1 MPWIIISS
9 RKLVYLTDS
18 SLYFFRTN
26 FSFWF
31 KEYRVFPESSS
42 TSFKQAILVTEVGT
56 STLLYSTF
64 SLITT
69 CISIFECASSACAVS
84 NFYLSSSVSAR
95 KVFTSLLRK
104 EKSIFVVIH
113 PFSSA
118 KWFLC
123 DTPGCTVSIDP
134 WYSISSQTHTHQ
146 EICNKKKNFII
157 NILRWFHLLK

>member
-113 PFSSA
+113 PFHLRSDFFAILLDVLYQLILGIVFPA
-118 KWFLC
+118 KLILIRRSV
-123 DTPGCTVSIDP
+123 T
-134 WYSISSQTHTHQ
+134 
-146 EICNKKKNFII
+146 KKKNFII
-157 NILRWFHLLK
+157 NILR

>member
-84 NFYLSSSVSAR
+84 NFLSEFFCFSAQ
-95 KVFTSLLRK
+95 
-104 EKSIFVVIH
+104 
-113 PFSSA
+113 
-118 KWFLC
+118 
-123 DTPGCTVSIDP
+123 G
-134 WYSISSQTHTHQ
+134 
-146 EICNKKKNFII
+146 
-157 NILRWFHLLK
+157 FHLITAEREEHFCSYPPIFICEVISLRYSWMYCIN